1 MIQFVGVTKQYGD
14 EPLFEG
20 LSWHIHQADR
30 LGLVGA
36 NGTGKTTLLRLVL
49 GEEQPD
55 GGQVLRRR
63 GCTVGYLP
71 QEVGSPEQPRTVL
84 DEAMLAFADL
94 TELEVELRSLER
106 DMATLPH
113 EDPAYAGVASRY
125 GELHSLFEERG
136 GFDAPARARAV
147 LSGLGFAEADF
158 GRPLLSLSGGWRKR
172 VALGRLLLRRPEVL
186 LLDEPT
192 NHLDLESLT
201 WLEEFLSAYSG
212 AFVLV
217 SHDRAFLNRL
227 ISHVIELSGG
237 RLSAY
242 AGNYDRYREL
252 RAERLVQ
259 EGAARRNAERKMA
272 ETRRF
277 IERFRSKATKARQAQ
292 ARARRLKRMEAE
304 AEEALAQ
311 SIQEETQLRFHFPE
325 PPPCG
330 KEVLRLDGVR
340 FGYGDRP
347 PIYRG
352 LDLLLRRGERVALVG
367 PNGAGKST
375 LLKLLAQR
383 LEPQG
388 GASVLGHGVKVGYF
402 AQHQAE
408 NLRTEHTVLQSLES
422 MARGE
427 TITRVRGLLGV
438 FGFSGNEVDKPVSVL
453 SGGEKNRLALAHILI
468 APPNLLLMD
477 EPTNHLDI
485 SSREVLEGAL
495 RAYTGT
501 LVFISHDRVFI
512 DRVANEVV
520 EVATG
525 GAVTRFVGTYEEY
538 RRQKRHDAE
547 VAEAAAIVAVATAPA
562 DGGRATARRGDDR
575 DRRRREAE
583 ARNLL
588 HRKARP
594 LRDRVEALELSMAKL
609 EADLQAVEEQQADPA
624 TYADAELVQRLAAS
638 RADLARAVDTELAE
652 WSAASEALEAIE
664 HEWSVERQLGDEPG

>member
-1 MIQFVGVTKQYGD
+1 MIQLVDITKQYGD
-14 EPLFEG
+14 EALFEG
-20 LSWHIHQADR
+20 LSWHIHEHDR

-49 GEEQPD
+49 GQEQVD
-55 GGQVLRRR
+55 AGDVLKRR

-71 QEVGSPEQPRTVL
+71 QEVGSPDQPRTVL
-84 DEAMLAFADL
+84 EEVMLAFADL
-94 TELEVELRSLER
+94 LEVEGELRAMER
-106 DMATLPH
+106 AMAEDSPDDPEH
-113 EDPAYAGVASRY
+113 EQVARRY
-125 GELHSLFEERG
+125 GELHSLYEERG

-147 LSGLGFAEADF
+147 LSGLGFGEEDF

-201 WLEEFLSAYSG
+201 WLEEFLAAYAG
-212 AFVLV
+212 AYVLV

-227 ISHVIELSGG
+227 VSGVVELAG
-237 RLSAY
+237 RRLTLY
-242 AGNYDRYREL
+242 PGNYDQYREQ
-252 RAERLVQ
+252 RAERMRQ
-259 EGAARRNAERKMA
+259 EGAFRRNAERKMA

-311 SIQEETQLRFHFPE
+311 SIRDEPQLRFRFPE
-325 PPPCG
+325 PPPSG
-330 KEVLRLDGVR
+330 REVLRLDGIR
-340 FGYGDRP
+340 FGYGSRP
-347 PIYRG
+347 PIYDG

-375 LLKLLAQR
+375 LIKLLAQR
-383 LEPQG
+383 LAPPG
-388 GASVLGHGVKVGYF
+388 GSRVVGHGVKLGYF

-408 NLRTEHTVLQSLES
+408 NLCTRHTVLQSLES
-422 MARGE
+422 MSQGE
-427 TITRVRGLLGV
+427 TNTRVRGLLGV

-485 SSREVLEGAL
+485 GSREVLEEAL
-495 RAYTGT
+495 RGYAGT

-512 DRVANEVV
+512 DRVANEVL
-520 EVATG
+520 EVAHG
-525 GAVTRFVGTYEEY
+525 GKVTRYVGSYSEY
-538 RRQKRHDAE
+538 RYTKRREAE
-547 VAEAAAIVAVATAPA
+547 RAEQEAAAEAARSEVPDDSSAS
-562 DGGRATARRGDDR
+562 RRMGAR

-588 HRKARP
+588 HRKTKD
-594 LRDRVEALELSMAKL
+594 LRKRVAVAEESVATLETEL
-609 EADLQAVEEQQADPA
+609 EEVEGRQADPA
-624 TYADAELVQRLAAS
+624 TYEDAALVQQLAAR
-638 RADLARAVDTELAE
+638 RADLDRRLEAAMGE
-652 WSAASEALEAIE
+652 WSAASEVLEAAE
-664 HEWSVERQLGDEPG
+664 EEWSVQRQLGD